1 MELRNKAACL
11 MFKTLLRGKETN
23 TAFHKE
29 PKIHYY
35 HHTTH
40 THNVQIQFVVHYL
53 TAGYVSL
60 RQLCS
65 TKPDS
70 EIMQSHV
77 FNGHTS
83 TATLQ
88 FKLLFS

>member
-23 TAFHKE
+23 TACHKE

-53 TAGYVSL
+53 TAGYVSE
-60 RQLCS
+60 LCS
-65 TKPDS
+65 TKPDCV
-70 EIMQSHV
+70 SHV
-77 FNGHTS
+77 DTPVPLHCR
-83 TATLQ
+83 

>member
-53 TAGYVSL
+53 TAGHVSHGSCAL
-60 RQLCS
+60 PNQL
-65 TKPDS
+65 TH
-70 EIMQSHV
+70 SH
-77 FNGHTS
+77 NTHSLTHTHS
-83 TATLQ
+83 YSLTH
-88 FKLLFS
+88 